1 MYILTIKGHEQ
12 EGAYAVADDD
22 GERSLYLFEE
32 KDDAERYGGLLE
44 AEDYPPMV
52 VVEIPN
58 ELAIETC
65 MVYNYKYVIVTVDD
79 LVIPPRDNDSFQKK
93 LTILVSIYVLVCGI
107 RGAFPRIED
116 SKLCFYNNYISS
128 IFIL

>member
-52 VVEIPN
+52 VV
-58 ELAIETC
+58 
-65 MVYNYKYVIVTVDD
+65 
-79 LVIPPRDNDSFQKK
+79 
-93 LTILVSIYVLVCGI
+93 
-107 RGAFPRIED
+107 
-116 SKLCFYNNYISS
+116 
-128 IFIL
+128 